1 MILLKE
7 ESFQELI
14 KQVYKMA
21 KIRVTQI
28 KSSIGR
34 DKKQKKVLIGLG
46 LNKINRSKDFESN
59 DFIKGMIKK
68 VKHLVVTEDIN

>member
-7 ESFQELI
+7 EGFQELI

-28 KSSIGR
+28 KS
-34 DKKQKKVLIGLG
+34 
-46 LNKINRSKDFESN
+46 N
-59 DFIKGMIKK
+59 DCIKGMIKK